1 MFKKVYR
8 SLSKFIIKMGNDNIS
23 SYSAESAF
31 FLIMSIVPF
40 FSILLNFVK
49 FLPISKELI
58 FSIVTNVVPTPIV
71 PLANSI
77 LTELFKKDTGSMLS
91 ISIILLIWP
100 AAKGIFAISKG
111 LNVIFNEDEKV
122 NFFKRLIISIF
133 YTIFFVVVILAT
145 LLFFVFGNRINTMI
159 TKKSPW
165 LGGAIKVF
173 LDQKFII
180 IFITL
185 TLFFALTYKLG
196 KGLRS
201 SFLLLFPGAIFSALS
216 WILFSFIFSLYYN
229 KFSRYSYTY
238 GSLAT
243 IILLMVWLYFCMNFF
258 FIGAEINSCLKI
270 FIAKVR
276 KLKESKK

>member
-1 MFKKVYR
+1 
-8 SLSKFIIKMGNDNIS
+8 
-23 SYSAESAF
+23 
-31 FLIMSIVPF
+31 
-40 FSILLNFVK
+40 
-49 FLPISKELI
+49 
-58 FSIVTNVVPTPIV
+58 
-71 PLANSI
+71 
-77 LTELFKKDTGSMLS
+77 
-91 ISIILLIWP
+91 
-100 AAKGIFAISKG
+100 
-111 LNVIFNEDEKV
+111 
-122 NFFKRLIISIF
+122 
-133 YTIFFVVVILAT
+133 
-145 LLFFVFGNRINTMI
+145 MI

-258 FIGAEINSCLKI
+258 FIGAEINSCLKA
-270 FIAKVR
+270 FIAKIK